1 MKKSIILFGGLLFLT
16 TQSCDVLDKEP
27 LDSISTQQYFA
38 NANAQALEQYCN
50 DLYPKLITGHGNPNE
65 YNFGM
70 METDFQSD
78 DLLPWDANSVAF
90 SQHSISTA
98 DNDNWKWENIRACN
112 AFMQDYE
119 LSPETEAVKHR
130 YAGEI
135 LFFKTLDY
143 FNKVKRFGDVPWYEH
158 ALNDKDEESLM
169 MSRTSRTEV
178 LDHILADIDNAIA
191 FLPEEKKVNEV
202 THWTA
207 LALKA
212 RICLYEGTFRKY
224 HDEFNLP
231 DYERFLNEAVSAAD
245 ELMTKSGYKIYSMG
259 KPESDYLNFFAS
271 HEAIKDE
278 VILARGYSDEFQVY
292 HNLNYYTMTASFGR
306 PGLEK
311 RLVNSYLMRDG
322 KRFTDQPGYDTMF
335 FTEEMKGRD
344 PRLSQTVRTPGY
356 TRIGENE
363 TLVQEFGSTVT
374 GYQMIKFVTERK
386 WDTNNKDINDM
397 PLFRFAEA
405 LLIYA
410 EAKAE
415 LGTLTQ
421 ADLDKSVKLLRDR
434 VDMPSINMAEANAN
448 PDPYLEKQYPHV
460 NGGNKGVIL
469 EIRRER
475 RIELVMESFRWDD
488 MMRWKEGATFTEQFK
503 GMYFPN
509 IGPFDLDGDGN
520 IDVCIYENEKPDL
533 GGKGIQY
540 LKLNSDVTLEHGN
553 HGCIVVNPHIKK
565 TWDEKKDYLY
575 PIPIQERLLNTN
587 LTQNPGWNDG
597 I

>member
-1 MKKSIILFGGLLFLT
+1 
-16 TQSCDVLDKEP
+16 
-27 LDSISTQQYFA
+27 
-38 NANAQALEQYCN
+38 
-50 DLYPKLITGHGNPNE
+50 
-65 YNFGM
+65 
-70 METDFQSD
+70 
-78 DLLPWDANSVAF
+78 
-90 SQHSISTA
+90 
-98 DNDNWKWENIRACN
+98 
-112 AFMQDYE
+112 
-119 LSPETEAVKHR
+119 
-130 YAGEI
+130 
-135 LFFKTLDY
+135 
-143 FNKVKRFGDVPWYEH
+143 
-158 ALNDKDEESLM
+158 M

-363 TLVQEFGSTVT
+363 TLV
-374 GYQMIKFVTERK
+374 
-386 WDTNNKDINDM
+386 
-397 PLFRFAEA
+397 
-405 LLIYA
+405 
-410 EAKAE
+410 
-415 LGTLTQ
+415 
-421 ADLDKSVKLLRDR
+421 
-434 VDMPSINMAEANAN
+434 
-448 PDPYLEKQYPHV
+448 
-460 NGGNKGVIL
+460 
-469 EIRRER
+469 
-475 RIELVMESFRWDD
+475 
-488 MMRWKEGATFTEQFK
+488 
-503 GMYFPN
+503 
-509 IGPFDLDGDGN
+509 
-520 IDVCIYENEKPDL
+520 
-533 GGKGIQY
+533 
-540 LKLNSDVTLEHGN
+540 
-553 HGCIVVNPHIKK
+553 
-565 TWDEKKDYLY
+565 
-575 PIPIQERLLNTN
+575 
-587 LTQNPGWNDG
+587 
-597 I
+597 

>member
-1 MKKSIILFGGLLFLT
+1 MKRLLYIITIGLSLT
-16 TQSCDVLDKEP
+16 ACDMDKYP
-27 LDSISTQQYFA
+27 LDAVSPDTFFDT
-38 NANAQALEQYCN
+38 EN
-50 DLYPKLITGHGNPNE
+50 DLRLYSNSFYDALPSA
-65 YNFGM
+65 
-70 METDFQSD
+70 SD
-78 DLLPWDANSVAF
+78 
-90 SQHSISTA
+90 I
-98 DNDNWKWENIRACN
+98 
-112 AFMQDYE
+112 YG
-119 LSPETEAVKHR
+119 EAVDNIIKM
-130 YAGEI
+130 
-135 LFFKTLDY
+135 D
-143 FNKVKRFGDVPWYEH
+143 
-158 ALNDKDEESLM
+158 
-169 MSRTSRTEV
+169 
-178 LDHILADIDNAIA
+178 LADEIRGTRIVPTNDGGWTW
-191 FLPEEKKVNEV
+191 EELRN
-202 THWTA
+202 
-207 LALKA
+207 
-212 RICLYEGTFRKY
+212 I
-224 HDEFNLP
+224 
-231 DYERFLNEAVSAAD
+231 
-245 ELMTKSGYKIYSMG
+245 
-259 KPESDYLNFFAS
+259 NF
-271 HEAIKDE
+271 
-278 VILARGYSDEFQVY
+278 YY
-292 HNLNYYTMTASFGR
+292 NLNYYTMTASFGR

-448 PDPYLEKQYPHV
+448 PDPYLEKQYLHV